1 MQSKIKRANEEREL
15 DVDEIRQKMINDKN
29 DLEEKI
35 IKDKQALRDMFDSE
49 QLGKIRIICFFFYIK
64 NH

>member
-35 IKDKQALRDMFDSE
+35 IKDKQALRDIFDSE
-49 QLGKIRIICFFFYIK
+49 QLGKIRYICVFFYM
-64 NH
+64 